1 MGATLGQHTPSSF
14 PKGLVVCG
22 DVNGCYSSTTD
33 THLPKHHVDDVDVN
47 LHSIC
52 SQLLSFSASQ
62 LPHRRSI
69 SVFHLPP
76 PLFLQFLLN

>member
-33 THLPKHHVDDVDVN
+33 THLPKHHVDDVDVKLN
-47 LHSIC
+47 LQPTSLFIGGPTSSSAIYLC
-52 SQLLSFSASQ
+52 LSPSAASFSPTST
-62 LPHRRSI
+62 
-69 SVFHLPP
+69 
-76 PLFLQFLLN
+76 